1 MSKSVGSGT
10 DKVLRQ
16 WGASKE
22 RQEVSSE
29 IAKFFKDSLRRQ
41 KAATRKSKTKSTRGK
56 RK

>member
-10 DKVLRQ
+10 EKVLRQ

-22 RQEVSSE
+22 RQEVSRE

-56 RK
+56 K

>member
-16 WGASKE
+16 WKE

>member
-10 DKVLRQ
+10 EKVLRQ

-41 KAATRKSKTKSTRGK
+41 KATRKSKTKSTRGK